1 MLIIGLILISFPAPA
16 NASSEERL
24 GNEIDQSLDD
34 RWLLRLEAD
43 LEKQV
48 GPLRPDL

>member
-1 MLIIGLILISFPAPA
+1 MLIIGLIMISSPAPA
-16 NASSEERL
+16 NAASGERH
-24 GNEIDQSLDD
+24 GNEIDQFLDD